1 MSRTYE
7 DGMVSFDVDALIR
20 EASLRASPKT
30 GLRVTELVS
39 LGANLKSLAK
49 TALSIPLA
57 GKEPITIRLQ
67 GTVKVV

>member
-1 MSRTYE
+1 
-7 DGMVSFDVDALIR
+7 MVSFDVDALIR
-20 EASLRASPKT
+20 EASLRASLKT

-39 LGANLKSLAK
+39 LGANLKPLAK